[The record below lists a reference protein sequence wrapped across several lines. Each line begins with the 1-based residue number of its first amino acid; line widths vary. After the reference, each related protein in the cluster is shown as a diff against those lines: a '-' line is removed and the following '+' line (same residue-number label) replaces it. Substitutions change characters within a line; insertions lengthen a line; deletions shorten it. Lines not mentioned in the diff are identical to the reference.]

1 MASTQKQKTA
11 FGGSVA
17 GLLGC
22 VRTKTTGTIQSVLGY
37 LHHGLQSVKPLTE
50 HLTLLG
56 KGNLLL
62 HGGPDAEELAYFI
75 EGTAEA

>member
-1 MASTQKQKTA
+1 VSELRLQEPYKVCWALL
-11 FGGSVA
+11 A
-17 GLLGC
+17 GHP
-22 VRTKTTGTIQSVLGY
+22 SVLGY
-37 LHHGLQSVKPLTE
+37 LHHGLQSVEPLTE

-56 KGNLLL
+56 KENLLL